1 MQKVMRMEQ
10 SQHIGI
16 EYISKAIYRFI
27 RATAYYAEA
36 KMNMVALWILK

>member
-1 MQKVMRMEQ
+1 MMKQEYL
-10 SQHIGI
+10 QHIGI

-36 KMNMVALWILK
+36 KMDLLALRILN

>member
-1 MQKVMRMEQ
+1 MKTEQ
-10 SQHIGI
+10 LQHIGI

-36 KMNMVALWILK
+36 KMDLLALRILN